1 MNEITADLPKVKLAN
16 AAYLS
21 RLPAE
26 VNWGGSGDLASYYN
40 LLKLPESWKGAS
52 SFWVSQ
58 NRRME
63 SR

>member
-40 LLKLPESWKGAS
+40 LLKLPEYWKAHLG
-52 SFWVSQ
+52 FPESQ
-58 NRRME
+58 DE
-63 SR
+63 K